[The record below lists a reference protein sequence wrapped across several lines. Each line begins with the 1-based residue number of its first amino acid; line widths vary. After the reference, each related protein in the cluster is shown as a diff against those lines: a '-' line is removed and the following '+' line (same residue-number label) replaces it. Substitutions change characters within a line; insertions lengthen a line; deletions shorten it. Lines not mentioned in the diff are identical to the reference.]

1 MWKFFYLVNNF
12 YLCVLKQNKMSQSNE
27 FLSIYLTSRTH
38 STNVGYVV
46 GVSLY
51 HVLITGEGRHEE
63 RKQKIMKRNYVNVGT
78 SDAATTTMKNMSEVI
93 AKKLEHAK
101 LTPLNDETKKVKII
115 LTKNIQFSFDM
126 TNKDALIEFFNG
138 IYEDIDQIRKYSNP
152 LKAAEYKIHDEEYL
166 NYVVVFKEK
175 HGDRYF
181 VVNSPDALYRASLE
195 VLKERYNNEWYN
207 WMKDHKPYEGT
218 NTVRPT
224 YTLAEVN
231 ALPESMSNEK
241 EKMTKEINKWAKED
255 KEAAEIRETFTSI
268 EKAISEKDGQ
278 AAYSI
283 LSELKDGE
291 YEGFQVIETQKV

>member
-1 MWKFFYLVNNF
+1 
-12 YLCVLKQNKMSQSNE
+12 MSQSNE

-51 HVLITGEGRHEE
+51 HVILTGDD
-63 RKQKIMKRNYVNVGT
+63 RKQKIIKRNYVNIGT
-78 SDAATTTMKNMSEVI
+78 ADASAKTMKNMSEVI
-93 AKKLEHAK
+93 AKKLEKANI
-101 LTPLNDETKKVKII
+101 TPLNDETKKVKII

-126 TNKDALIEFFNG
+126 SENDAIVAFFDE
-138 IYEDIDQIRKYSNP
+138 IYNDIDQIRKYSNP

-181 VVNSPDALYRASLE
+181 VVNSPDALYRVSLE

-291 YEGFQVIETQKV
+291 YENF